1 MRSVYAKVLLWCFGT
16 LVFSLVAFWSVG
28 FYLWRH
34 GGPPF
39 QQTNSYVFENA
50 VRAYESGGR
59 NALKVEFARVR
70 KHFPTEDH
78 LTDAAGVDLV
88 SGENLAALL
97 APSKDPR
104 YPHRVN
110 GRMVQVLT
118 DAAGKYR
125 LIILVLPPPFDM
137 TSFLPYYGLILL
149 AVAGLCWLLA
159 ANIASP
165 LRQLARTVDRF
176 GAGDLGAR
184 VEWRRNDEIG
194 ELARAFNQMAERL
207 QTLLTAERRLLQDIS
222 HELRSPLARLS
233 FAAELTRKAPDRDA
247 AVARLR
253 KEIDRL
259 ADLVS
264 GLIQVTRAE
273 GDFADRNLTPV
284 SLNSVVAEVTESSEL
299 EASAKH
305 CRVEAKSDAEVEL
318 QGDPEL
324 LRRAVE
330 NVVRNAI
337 RYAPESTAVEVKV
350 GAHDSTATVSIRDYG
365 PGVPDEMLPRI
376 FTPFFRVDASRDTA
390 TGGMG
395 LGLAIA
401 QRAVLLHHGHM
412 EAENANPGL
421 RVTIALPLAS
431 RRLTG

>member
-34 GGPPF
+34 GEPPF
-39 QQTNSYVFENA
+39 QRTNTYVFEEA

-59 NALKVEFARVR
+59 NALSAELERVQR
-70 KHFPTEDH
+70 HFPTEDH
-78 LTDAAGVDLV
+78 MTDAAGVDLV
-88 SGENLAALL
+88 SGEDRSALL
-97 APSKDPR
+97 APAKDPR
-104 YPHRVN
+104 YPHHVN
-110 GRMVQVLT
+110 GRMAQVLA
-118 DAAGKYR
+118 DATGKYR
-125 LIILVLPPPFDM
+125 LIILMGPPPFEL

-176 GAGDLGAR
+176 GAGDLSAR
-184 VEWRRNDEIG
+184 VEWRRSDEIG

-233 FAAELTRKAPDRDA
+233 FAAELTRTALDRDV

-273 GDFADRNLTPV
+273 GDFADRNLEPV
-284 SLNSVVAEVTESSEL
+284 SLNTVVLEVTESSEL
-299 EASAKH
+299 EAAAKH
-305 CRVEAKSDAEVEL
+305 CRVETQSEADVEL

-350 GAHDSTATVSIRDYG
+350 GARDSTATVSIRDYG

-412 EAENANPGL
+412 DAENANPGL
-421 RVTIALPLAS
+421 LVTITLPLAVKTNGS
-431 RRLTG
+431 